1 MPELAVKDG
10 RLHSDGYAQCPGCAS
25 RTTLCVGPLPDV
37 HWFAGKRL
45 SKPIPGGFLH
55 RCEACALAF
64 RHPRLETEDYASM
77 YDRPEP
83 AAWSGE
89 NSRTD
94 WSLLA
99 ESAFKAQTNTRRLLD
114 FGCHTGGLLARFGA
128 IPELYGVEVNAS
140 AADVASRMT
149 GASVYPSLTALPA
162 GLTFDL
168 ITACDVVE
176 HVADPASLIRSL
188 VERLSE
194 NGRLLI
200 STGDSDTPAWRGSG
214 ANWWYC
220 FYPEHIAF
228 ISRRWLEIREANGDF
243 KLLECRNFRL
253 GELGWARR
261 VWDRVLMAIYSRH
274 PRFLLQL
281 SHLVRILLRNGPP
294 ASVPGNGVVRDHLL
308 IVLGKPPQA
317 STPTS

>member
-1 MPELAVKDG
+1 MKSESMHA
-10 RLHSDGYAQCPGCAS
+10 DGYVKCPGCAA
-25 RTTLCVGPLPDV
+25 RTASCVGPLPDV
-37 HWFAGKRL
+37 QWFAGKKLR
-45 SKPIPGGFLH
+45 KPIPGGFLH
-55 RCEACALAF
+55 RCEACLLAF
-64 RHPRLETEDYASM
+64 RHPRLGTEDYASM

-94 WSLLA
+94 WSLLEA
-99 ESAFKAQTNTRRLLD
+99 SAIEAHANPRRLLD
-114 FGCHTGGLLARFGA
+114 FGCHTGGLLARFRA

-140 AADVASRMT
+140 AADVASRLT
-149 GASVYPSLTALPA
+149 GASVYPCLAALPA

-200 STGDSDTPAWRGSG
+200 STGDSDTPAWRDSG

-220 FYPEHIAF
+220 FYPEHLAF

-243 KLLECRNFRL
+243 SLLECRNFRQ
-253 GELGWARR
+253 GEFSWARR
-261 VWDRVLMAIYSRH
+261 IWNQALMAIYARH
-274 PRFLLQL
+274 PRSLLQL
-281 SHLVRILLRNGPP
+281 SHLVRILLRKGPP
-294 ASVPGNGVVRDHLL
+294 ASVPGNGVVTDHLL

-317 STPTS
+317 STST